1 MKTGGQ
7 QDEENSLRRWRKRKQ
22 RGGKE
27 GEQLYS
33 TAVAN
38 FDVLTASHCWR
49 DTASVD
55 DDEDD
60 DDQ

>member
-1 MKTGGQ
+1 MKKGGQ
-7 QDEENSLRRWRKRKQ
+7 QDEENSLWRWRKRKQ

-49 DTASVD
+49 DTVSVVD
-55 DDEDD
+55 DD